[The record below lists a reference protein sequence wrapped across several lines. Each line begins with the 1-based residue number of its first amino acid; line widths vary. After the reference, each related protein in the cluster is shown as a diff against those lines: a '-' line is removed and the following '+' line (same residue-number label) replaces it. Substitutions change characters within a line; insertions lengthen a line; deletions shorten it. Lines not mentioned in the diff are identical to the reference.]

1 MEPQNKKKEFNDPED
16 WQKFEKY
23 LCETNRFI
31 LSDYWDNFI
40 KTIVETS
47 QKRDMILKKGGQ
59 LVRARIGS
67 EWVTFD
73 DGDEQPCPISPLDM
87 GPPPKDIAKEG
98 RLNSKGISYL
108 YLSTNEETAI
118 SEVRPWIGSE
128 ITIGYFKIIEDL
140 KIIDTSTDDPKTP
153 KIRIYHR
160 SNELPPISYSAVEK
174 EEYIWGYINSAFSRP
189 MSPSESKLKY
199 LPTQYLSEK
208 FKTIGYDGIAY
219 KSSLSEKGHNI
230 CLFYPDKAKCYYC
243 NMFAIN
249 KIKYEY
255 EKSGNPIKL
264 TEDKKVLYTRI
275 TNIRAIEPGR
285 DKND

>member
-1 MEPQNKKKEFNDPED
+1 MQPDNKNKQFNDPED
-16 WQKFEKY
+16 WHNFTKY

-47 QKRDMILKKGGQ
+47 EKRAKILKKGVT
-59 LVRARIGS
+59 LVRARIGT

-73 DGDEQPCPISPLDM
+73 DGGEQPCPISPHDM
-87 GPPPKDIAKEG
+87 GPPPKNIAKEG
-98 RLNSKGISYL
+98 RLNSKGIPYL

-128 ITIGYFKIIEDL
+128 ITLGYFKILEDL
-140 KIIDTSTDDPKTP
+140 KIVDTSIDESKFYSKYEIDLDSEEM
-153 KIRIYHR
+153 R
-160 SNELPPISYSAVEK
+160 PISYSSTEK
-174 EEYIWGYINSAFSRP
+174 EKYIWGYINSAFSRP
-189 MSPSESKLKY
+189 MSPSESKFKY

-230 CLFYPDKAKCYYC
+230 CLFYPDKAKCHYC

-249 KIKYEY
+249 KIKYKY
-255 EKSGNPIKL
+255 EQSGNPVRL
-264 TEDKKVLYTRI
+264 SEDNRVLHTII
-275 TNIRAIEPGR
+275 TDIRPV
-285 DKND
+285 DK